1 MNEGGAAPESVAMAV
16 AMQSKEVSKSLQ
28 QTASLEVRRETDRQN
43 ALKPS
48 TLPKTIT

>member
-28 QTASLEVRRETDRQN
+28 QKASLEVRRATDRRH
-43 ALKPS
+43 
-48 TLPKTIT
+48 